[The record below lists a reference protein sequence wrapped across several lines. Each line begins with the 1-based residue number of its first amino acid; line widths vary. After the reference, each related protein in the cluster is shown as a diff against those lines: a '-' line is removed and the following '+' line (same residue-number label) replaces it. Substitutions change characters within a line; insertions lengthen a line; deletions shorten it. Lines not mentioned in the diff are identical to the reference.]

1 MWLNPD
7 VAVTLPF
14 SFLYKDE
21 VFRLYDVFIAFL
33 FISIWKYLFFQ
44 VHILCLWENSDK
56 SQANSH
62 GTDRNLLTM
71 CESWMNFD
79 DISIVLNLNNVIFH
93 KLGLFLESCYS
104 GHRLTSFSVKIIKKP
119 KDCRYT

>member
-7 VAVTLPF
+7 EAVTLPF

-79 DISIVLNLNNVIFH
+79 DISIVLNLNTVIFH
-93 KLGLFLESCYS
+93 KLGLFWKVVTQ
-104 GHRLTSFSVKIIKKP
+104 GTDWPHFP
-119 KDCRYT
+119 